1 MLEAKVFRMSRFL
14 YVLYVLYVLY
24 PLCNRICADLLIM
37 FRSTRFL

>member
-1 MLEAKVFRMSRFL
+1 MLEAKVFSMSR
-14 YVLYVLYVLY
+14 VLYVLY

>member
-1 MLEAKVFRMSRFL
+1 MLEAKVFRMSR
-14 YVLYVLYVLY
+14 VLYVLYILY

>member
-1 MLEAKVFRMSRFL
+1 MLEAKVFRMSR
-14 YVLYVLYVLY
+14 VLYVLYVLY